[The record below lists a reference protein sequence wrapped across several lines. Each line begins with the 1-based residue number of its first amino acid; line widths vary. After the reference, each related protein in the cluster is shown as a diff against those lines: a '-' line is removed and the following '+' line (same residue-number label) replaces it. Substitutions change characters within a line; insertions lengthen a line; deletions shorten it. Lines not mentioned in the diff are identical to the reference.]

1 MKWGRIKLK
10 RWLSLCLIVLVAL
23 PVLSYLSLPFIA
35 KNVVEIWLT
44 DQGFQKPVF
53 SVEYPSHR
61 ELLISQLSVEKHTE
75 NRISTL
81 SAGPVTIKFDPWKLL
96 FNAEL
101 TRIEIPS
108 ANLDIAMTGKA
119 PQDEAETTDTSDT
132 SSFDLSQLMPDQ
144 WLELAPAQ
152 ELVIGQLDVK
162 WYGPDQP
169 FYRFTGNIYLTQ
181 KQLLTRVLSSINER
195 KLSHSD
201 ITLFRDNRFQINV
214 IDQQASGSGPIVR
227 LTGLFIQNDASIT
240 LQALHSVDLGKIYQI
255 AQQLEI
261 PQMEIIPPING
272 SYSGDTEISFAKD
285 FTGNLDAWLL
295 SINAIQQNQL
305 QARIEQPYDGIDSI
319 NLDLTSE
326 LSLLQ
331 PGSLKHGS
339 VNPGSVNSSSVN
351 PAPLNHSIS
360 IVVSADSKVSLAN
373 LEQAGWSTA
382 NATATLDN
390 ALTIKI
396 AEKTDIEPFKMTLNT
411 GKVSNSTSQIIPQ
424 PISLS
429 FSNTDLALKKTQVV
443 FNAPQIQ
450 THLNTTTLPA
460 IQASGNIYVQL
471 PEIKA
476 GISLGSNAL
485 SLQSAISLAANLD
498 KALIDA
504 QWRIKE
510 IDLAKTQ
517 AQWRPYLATL
527 WPEKLT
533 FISGEYS
540 QSGHFK
546 WLSGRLDGVISHF
559 VSKISLTQDRLAV
572 IGASIDSKTFL
583 RGERIDEQGSLRID
597 KIDAG
602 VEINDIQSQYR
613 LNKLGTNNSI
623 ADISHFSGT
632 LLGGSFQLAPFY
644 SVLNP
649 LTINTDLFLR
659 GLSLDALLKLE
670 QQPGLSGEG
679 ILDGDLPLRFTSSGI
694 YITDG
699 IVQARGPGIIRYR
712 PDASIQALR
721 QSYLG
726 LGIAL
731 DALADFH
738 YHELSV
744 GANYTPDG
752 VLLLK
757 THLAGNNPAWNN
769 GQAVNF
775 SLNIEE
781 NLLNL
786 LKTLQ
791 FTDELTN
798 TIEKRYRTP

>member
-1 MKWGRIKLK
+1 MKWGRMKLS
-10 RWLSLCLIVLVAL
+10 RWLSLCLIVLLAL
-23 PVLSYLSLPFIA
+23 PVISYLSLPFIA

-53 SVEYPSHR
+53 NVEYPSHR
-61 ELLISQLSVEKHTE
+61 ELLISQLSVEKHTQ

-81 SAGPVTIKFDPWKLL
+81 SAGPVTIKFDPWRLL
-96 FNAEL
+96 FNGEL

-119 PQDEAETTDTSDT
+119 PRDEAETIDTPAT
-132 SSFDLSQLMPDQ
+132 TSFDLSQLMPGQ

-162 WYGPDQP
+162 WHGPDQP

-181 KQLLTRVLSSINER
+181 EQLLTRVLSSINGR

-214 IDQQASGSGPIVR
+214 IDQQASNSGPIVR
-227 LTGLFIQNDASIT
+227 LTGLFIQNDASVT
-240 LQALHSVDLGKIYQI
+240 LQALHSVDLGKVFQI
-255 AQQLEI
+255 AQQLEL
-261 PQMEIIPPING
+261 PHMEIIPPING
-272 SYSGDTEISFAKD
+272 SYSGDTELSFAKD
-285 FTGNLDAWLL
+285 YTGSLDAWLA
-295 SINAIQQNQL
+295 SINATQQNQL
-305 QARIEQPYDGIDSI
+305 HARIEQPHDGIGSV

-326 LSLLQ
+326 ISLLQ
-331 PGSLKHGS
+331 PGAVKQGA
-339 VNPGSVNSSSVN
+339 VNPSSV
-351 PAPLNHSIS
+351 NHSIS

-373 LEQAGWSTA
+373 LKQAGWSAA

-396 AEKTDIEPFKMTLNT
+396 TEKTAIEPFRITLNT
-411 GKVSNSTSQIIPQ
+411 GKVSNPTSQITSQ

-429 FSNTDLALKKTQVV
+429 FSDTDLALKKTRIG
-443 FNAPQIQ
+443 FNAPRIQ
-450 THLNTTTLPA
+450 TNMQSTTLPA

-471 PEIKA
+471 PQIKA
-476 GISLGSNAL
+476 GISLGSDSI
-485 SLQSAISLAANLD
+485 SLQSAISLAANPD
-498 KALIDA
+498 KELIDA

-517 AQWRPYLATL
+517 AQWRPYLTAY

-533 FISGEYS
+533 FLSGEYS
-540 QSGHFK
+540 QSGHFT
-546 WLSGRLDGVISHF
+546 WLSGRLDGVISHSLSQ
-559 VSKISLTQDRLAV
+559 VSVTQDRLAV

-602 VEINDIQSQYR
+602 IEINDIQSQFR
-613 LNKLGTNNSI
+613 LNKLGTDNSI
-623 ADISHFSGT
+623 ADISHFSGA

-679 ILDGDLPLRFTSSGI
+679 VLDGDLPLRFTSSGI

-699 IVQARGPGIIRYR
+699 KLQARGPGIIRYR

-731 DALADFH
+731 DALSDFH
-738 YHELSV
+738 YRELSV